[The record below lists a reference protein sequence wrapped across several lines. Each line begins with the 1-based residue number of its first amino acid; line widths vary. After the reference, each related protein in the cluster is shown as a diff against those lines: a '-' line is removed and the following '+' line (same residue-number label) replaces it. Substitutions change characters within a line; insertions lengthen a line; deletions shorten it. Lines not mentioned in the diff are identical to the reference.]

1 MARFNGPRWA
11 YTLTYW
17 GGTTVR
23 VAGPDGVDMVSNVE
37 TFAFDDQRVAFSVP
51 PAITSNGGGDTA
63 TVSVLENT
71 TAVTTVTAFD
81 PDSTTKSFAIVG
93 GADQARFSIVS
104 LAFSSARIRRLIASP
119 VQRLKIARRDTQPA
133 PR

>member
-1 MARFNGPRWA
+1 MARFNGPRSA

-51 PAITSNGGGDTA
+51 TAITSNGGGDTA

-81 PDSTTKSFAIVG
+81 
-93 GADQARFSIVS
+93 R
-104 LAFSSARIRRLIASP
+104 
-119 VQRLKIARRDTQPA
+119 IARRSRSRLSAA
-133 PR
+133 PIRHASVLFPSLSVQLESVDSSLLRSNG